1 MLWMTSE
8 DEGMRLVPAGIKAI
22 SSKDMVDHVIWTYDK
37 LRTSPHG
44 WCDDTMILMLNDQR
58 TITQHLLLAV
68 QGEGPTAVVYGFL
81 SMGRNEERGEAKT
94 ESTIHAVCA
103 AAPAIL
109 AELVKTLVEGGR
121 LASFGIQTVRADIF
135 TPNVALFSHYDFRVE
150 SSDAH
155 NATVVYTVPK
165 GGRRRKSK
173 SVRTKRKRM
182 TRRNRLKQ

>member
-1 MLWMTSE
+1 MIWMTSE
-8 DEGMRLVPAGIKAI
+8 DEGMRVVPPGIKSI
-22 SSKDMVDHVIWTYDK
+22 SSEEMVTRVKWTYDK
-37 LRTSPHG
+37 LRTSQQG

-68 QGEGPTAVVYGFL
+68 QGSGPSAIVHGFL

-103 AAPAIL
+103 SAPAIL
-109 AELVKTLVEGGR
+109 DELVKTLVGGGR

-135 TPNVALFSHYDFRVE
+135 TPSIEVFARSGFRVE
-150 SSDAH
+150 SSDAY
-155 NATVVYTVPK
+155 NATVVYTGPK